1 MFAYPYICCAIIFGL
16 YCYSREIKKMSPA
29 DAENYV
35 KETLAKWLRQD
46 NSPLEPTF
54 TNILLEKSFD
64 ILQNNFNVVRDTVNY
79 FLTCDD
85 GFNKLYF
92 DIVTTFDES
101 LFELTKFN

>member
-64 ILQNNFNVVRDTVNY
+64 ILQHNFNVVRDTVNY
-79 FLTCDD
+79 P
-85 GFNKLYF
+85 
-92 DIVTTFDES
+92 
-101 LFELTKFN
+101 